1 MYVGPTLISPV
12 NFTSSSRMC
21 YYSVKYYYI
30 TMNHRLSYNHYYF
43 VDYFYSLHRHNMSNP
58 CHVGYCRHTA
68 RFVRMLLLCCYDDD
82 CGDRC
87 PLNHPRW
94 WRRSKRRMLVSRS
107 SRSSTT
113 TGQIHPR
120 RAEDAKKVI
129 SQHDYFMPTLLL
141 LLLPPLTPMKP
152 LRTTQEITVEGYE
165 VLSSLCN
172 HDIEQWTSPSTRM
185 V

>member
-1 MYVGPTLISPV
+1 MMMIVVIAVLWI
-12 NFTSSSRMC
+12 
-21 YYSVKYYYI
+21 I
-30 TMNHRLSYNHYYF
+30 L
-43 VDYFYSLHRHNMSNP
+43 VD
-58 CHVGYCRHTA
+58 
-68 RFVRMLLLCCYDDD
+68 
-82 CGDRC
+82 GDG
-87 PLNHPRW
+87 
-94 WRRSKRRMLVSRS
+94 RRRRMLVSRS

-113 TGQIHPR
+113 TRQIHHR
-120 RAEDAKKVI
+120 RAEDAKKVK

-185 V
+185 VNSRGGPWTFVWCRRFLNDTFRNKRKQKRSSLSSDSKTKITKIEERNSSD